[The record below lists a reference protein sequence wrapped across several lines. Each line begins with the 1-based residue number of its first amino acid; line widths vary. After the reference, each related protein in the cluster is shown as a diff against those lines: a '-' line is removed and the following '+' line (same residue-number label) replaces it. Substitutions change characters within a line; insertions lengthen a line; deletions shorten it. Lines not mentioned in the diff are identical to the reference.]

1 MQPEASPIFPEDP
14 ELGGNQVPESQSGK
28 DYSDLDLQW
37 LSKKGEDRGSDSNSM
52 TREEMDAV
60 ESRMREQWKDLPPHE
75 QREKTAEYLSSRR
88 NREERPN

>member
-1 MQPEASPIFPEDP
+1 MRGETSPIFPEDP
-14 ELGGNQVPESQSGK
+14 DLGGDPNPEPHSGK

-37 LSKKGEDRGSDSNSM
+37 FPRNSGNRGSAM

-75 QREKTAEYLSSRR
+75 QKEKMDEYLSLRR
-88 NREERPN
+88 DREERPN